1 MSPICSGTFKSAKIQ
16 LFWHISNFMPQFSA
30 QKPFLILLIPFSTP
44 ISNTHTLTVA
54 LICFFL

>member
-30 QKPFLILLIPFSTP
+30 LKPFFSPF
-44 ISNTHTLTVA
+44 LTIQSS
-54 LICFFL
+54 L